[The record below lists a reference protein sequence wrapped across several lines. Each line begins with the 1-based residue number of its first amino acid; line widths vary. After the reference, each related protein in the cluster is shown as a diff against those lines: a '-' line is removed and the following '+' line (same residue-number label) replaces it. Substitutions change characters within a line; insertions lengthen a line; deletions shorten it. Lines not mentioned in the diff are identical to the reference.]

1 LAAVHLVRRHLML
14 MEMDEGIKR
23 EEDLVVGS
31 EVVLDET

>member
-1 LAAVHLVRRHLML
+1 ML